1 MNRFT
6 RTAQMNNRINYD
18 YGIGYEDDSQSQE
31 DSDSYGMD
39 QGVNYPYSYGGMSK
53 TASTGKSNPL
63 SGLSSYTSYGK
74 YNKTKT
80 GSVADKKDPYASITL
95 SGFNDTKKDVYSI
108 DIDTNKFKDNKKE
121 KEKKEEI
128 DNNKDNEEE
137 KKTTKT
143 KKKKKG
149 GGLLDF
155 LDDKFDKE
163 EEEEKKREEEERK
176 RKEAIQKRLNEKEL
190 LEKEEENEEENYSN
204 EFDHNVSE
212 KLSKHEDNI
221 QDKKID
227 VSEHLNNES
236 MNESKEGEGEKA
248 SESADKPVEL
258 PQEEVYSTDAME
270 EYLKKHKKK
279 IDFSH
284 AVNVDV
290 DNNPIRER
298 SNEDDEIS
306 NKESENKS
314 VDHNEEKEE
323 EHEEIKEKSEIE
335 KSNIKESLNDTA
347 EKINSQIKDEKSKEI
362 LKSPKNEEDTEN
374 YGDFD
379 ENFESLNQ
387 SSNVS
392 NLNILSDN
400 KRKSSL
406 NQKSLINDK
415 DQNIPTDS
423 NLSDRINRL
432 VSNNDSNV
440 LSSSDNK
447 YEFKDADIKY
457 AGNNSEI
464 KEEES
469 HISKD
474 VSTNSQKKPA
484 SEIVKD
490 EIPVS
495 PIKTLQEPK
504 VDVNLIQSL
513 ISMEVQKQLSNTI
526 SNFHQSSAFYNT
538 LPGYKPPIE
547 KQNNYQINNL
557 QYNITQSHK
566 FFDTTD
572 LSISRAGN
580 FSVQRFPELKGRN
593 LLITLKLEAA
603 LGEEQKRRSMLEF
616 EIKKMKEI
624 NRDLQNQVQSLKG
637 YKCSNNT
644 N

>member
-6 RTAQMNNRINYD
+6 RTAQMNNRMNYD
-18 YGIGYEDDSQSQE
+18 YGIGYDDDSRSE
-31 DSDSYGMD
+31 EESSDSYGMD
-39 QGVNYPYSYGGMSK
+39 HGVKYPYSYGGMSK
-53 TASTGKSNPL
+53 TVSTGNSNPL
-63 SGLSSYTSYGK
+63 SGLGSYTSYGK
-74 YNKTKT
+74 YNKMKT
-80 GSVADKKDPYASITL
+80 GSVTDKKDPYASITL
-95 SGFNDTKKDVYSI
+95 SGFNDKKKDVYSI
-108 DIDTNKFKDNKKE
+108 DIDTNKFKDNT

-128 DNNKDNEEE
+128 DNSKDNEE

-163 EEEEKKREEEERK
+163 EEEEKKKQEEERK
-176 RKEAIQKRLNEKEL
+176 RKEAIQKRLKEKEL
-190 LEKEEENEEENYSN
+190 LEKEEENDEENYSN
-204 EFDHNVSE
+204 EFDQNVSE
-212 KLSKHEDNI
+212 KLSKHEDSI
-221 QDKKID
+221 QDKKND
-227 VSEHLNNES
+227 VSEHINNES
-236 MNESKEGEGEKA
+236 NINESKEGEGEKA
-248 SESADKPVEL
+248 SESADKPVE
-258 PQEEVYSTDAME
+258 PPKDEVYSTDAME

-290 DNNPIRER
+290 DNNPIKER
-298 SNEDDEIS
+298 SHEDDEIS
-306 NKESENKS
+306 NKESEKKS
-314 VDHNEEKEE
+314 IDNNEKKEE
-323 EHEEIKEKSEIE
+323 EHEINEKSEIE
-335 KSNIKESLNDTA
+335 KSNIKENLNDTA
-347 EKINSQIKDEKSKEI
+347 EKINSQIKEEKSKDI
-362 LKSPKNEEDTEN
+362 SKSPKKEEDTEN

-400 KRKSSL
+400 KRKNSL
-406 NQKSLINDK
+406 NQKSLINER

-432 VSNNDSNV
+432 VSNNDSNI

-464 KEEES
+464 KEES

-474 VSTNSQKKPA
+474 VSTNSQKKPE
-484 SEIVKD
+484 SEIVKE
-490 EIPVS
+490 EIQVS
-495 PIKTLQEPK
+495 PIKSLQETK
-504 VDVNLIQSL
+504 VDVNLIQNL

-526 SNFHQSSAFYNT
+526 SNFQQSSAFYNS

-547 KQNNYQINNL
+547 KQNSYQINNL
-557 QYNITQSHK
+557 QYNINQSHK
-566 FFDTTD
+566 FFDSTD

-624 NRDLQNQVQSLKG
+624 NKDLQNQVQSLKG
-637 YKCSNNT
+637 YKCSTIT